1 MEDEQKLL
9 TIVELESYL
18 KSKERTWTEEENDEF
33 LEFIASRPYAGTVL
47 RGSGGVRKV
56 RYQREG
62 TGKSGGVRVFYY
74 FLNRED
80 LIFLILVYSK
90 TQKDSLTQS
99 QTNQL
104 NKLSKE
110 LQHYGAQDD

>member
-1 MEDEQKLL
+1 
-9 TIVELESYL
+9 
-18 KSKERTWTEEENDEF
+18 
-33 LEFIASRPYAGTVL
+33 
-47 RGSGGVRKV
+47 
-56 RYQREG
+56 
-62 TGKSGGVRVFYY
+62 
-74 FLNRED
+74 LNRED